1 VKFKAAWPLGN
12 LAGASVNFRDEILQ
26 GGAISP
32 LVEILDKALSEDDE
46 YTIRDGNWALANIC
60 KVRPFPP
67 SEDIKETLPVF
78 AKVIMSQEDPEI
90 LKDAIWYMSY
100 FFDGEKL
107 ERIQQ
112 IIDAGV
118 VPSIVKH
125 ME

>member
-1 VKFKAAWPLGN
+1 
-12 LAGASVNFRDEILQ
+12 
-26 GGAISP
+26 
-32 LVEILDKALSEDDE
+32 
-46 YTIRDGNWALANIC
+46 
-60 KVRPFPP
+60 
-67 SEDIKETLPVF
+67 
-78 AKVIMSQEDPEI
+78 MSQEDPEI